1 MEDNAC
7 VLLRN
12 PRSLRVML
20 LFLTEWGEI
29 IEHLS
34 FWQYSFRWQF
44 CGKRTVSNFLWRMK
58 VNSHFSDIKCL
69 RRRSHNCSLC
79 HCKQL
84 IRSLWISIFLCKKKI
99 FCFNHGTNDS
109 RLFLSKILRGFIQ
122 LVLKYSEYYLNA
134 VAGTFE
140 ILTCPLWIPSIPNL
154 NFLSLEGVTNCEN
167 FLSWPVVGEN
177 RYFELIQISNKS
189 LAWSTVAVFTFLPYL
204 KFSKCKTDSFLTTNR
219 IFELLNIF
227 FISILVNYGKLGIFK
242 FAFEIVG
249 V

>member
-79 HCKQL
+79 HCEQL
-84 IRSLWISIFLCKKKI
+84 IRSLWISIFLCKKKSFAFIMGWEKWLTLILKQNSAWLHSISIKI
-99 FCFNHGTNDS
+99 F
-109 RLFLSKILRGFIQ
+109 RILFECGGWNVRNSYVSFVNSQHSKFKFLVPRGSD
-122 LVLKYSEYYLNA
+122 K
-134 VAGTFE
+134 
-140 ILTCPLWIPSIPNL
+140 LWE
-154 NFLSLEGVTNCEN
+154 LSLVT
-167 FLSWPVVGEN
+167 GG
-177 RYFELIQISNKS
+177 RRKS
-189 LAWSTVAVFTFLPYL
+189 LFWINS
-204 KFSKCKTDSFLTTNR
+204 D
-219 IFELLNIF
+219 IE
-227 FISILVNYGKLGIFK
+227 
-242 FAFEIVG
+242 
-249 V
+249 